1 MRELLSLLDDARLL
15 KLVTLLRQANNVV
28 LCAHRSPDG
37 DATGACLA
45 WADYL
50 RGLHKKV
57 SIILPNPF
65 PDFLRWLPNNEKI
78 LFYDHKREQANQLVK
93 EADLICCLDFND
105 LRRIL
110 DLGKAVEKSKATLLV
125 IDHHLFADDAERKA
139 ESVAVRHKAA

>member
-110 DLGKAVEKSKATLLV
+110 D
-125 IDHHLFADDAERKA
+125 
-139 ESVAVRHKAA
+139 

>member
-1 MRELLSLLDDARLL
+1 MRELLSLLDDARLF

-110 DLGKAVEKSKATLLV
+110 DLGQAVEKSKAALLV
-125 IDHHLFADDAERKA
+125 IDHHLFADEAEQQTLKGLPFW
-139 ESVAVRHKAA
+139 